1 MIKLFVRT
9 VAQNIVKMVVDNVKK
24 NTYLRLKNL
33 RAKTWKNYI
42 NNVVLDMYNSIK

>member
-24 NTYLRLKNL
+24 KYLSE
-33 RAKTWKNYI
+33 T
-42 NNVVLDMYNSIK
+42 

>member
-24 NTYLRLKNL
+24 KILIWDLK
-33 RAKTWKNYI
+33 I
-42 NNVVLDMYNSIK
+42 